1 MATVSDPKRAH
12 YVRASRKASKTRH
25 LKIVAA
31 LTEAAE
37 KIEALNAQLEA
48 LVHRGAR

>member
-1 MATVSDPKRAH
+1 MSKIPERNRAPQARATKKAPK
-12 YVRASRKASKTRH
+12 SRRN
-25 LKIVAA
+25 IVAA

-37 KIEALNAQLEA
+37 KIEALNVQLEA